1 MEEIGYE
8 KGFTNGVDRGREEY
22 MKAINNILSG
32 KEDVKSAI
40 KEFADK
46 YRPEEQK
53 ASDTPA
59 QTGK

>member
-1 MEEIGYE
+1 
-8 KGFTNGVDRGREEY
+8 